1 MEQDQQEGGGGEKEG
16 GRRSVSGPQEAP
28 DFASEL
34 RAEAVARG
42 IPLGGDSEPLA
53 AVPYETELLVKNAG
67 LARFWEL
74 RKLPGRPEP
83 FHAAP
88 VPRGYRSTSKR
99 RVISRRGKNLLL
111 LDPAADPPG
120 HAESS
125 ALEPAHHGEL
135 FAFIARRINDP
146 PYRAVGE
153 SLNFV
158 ILRESEGKAAVILNF
173 HTLSAGIVRG
183 VKRMAA
189 EFAESRLPILSLF
202 MFHDPSRSQYY
213 MEANLPEEAREIRRM
228 YGPRH
233 LLLRVGGY
241 SFLFDPTVF
250 SQVNPLILP
259 DLLSTLA
266 SAFPRP
272 DAARIVDLYCG
283 YGLMGIA
290 LSGAAREVCGIE
302 ANGEAVRNAVENA
315 ERLGGPCRFRFRRG
329 AVTPDTLEKL
339 LPQGGGTEGGE
350 VVILDPPRG
359 GTGRGVIA
367 AAAARKPVLAIHV
380 FCNAD
385 LIEKELPLW
394 GKNGYGVDRVAPFD
408 MFPGTPNAEIVIFL
422 SPRERGSVGGNL
434 Q

>member
-1 MEQDQQEGGGGEKEG
+1 VEQDQQEGGGGEKEG
-16 GRRSVSGPQEAP
+16 GRRFVSGPVEIP
-28 DFASEL
+28 DFASAL

-67 LARFWEL
+67 LARFWDL
-74 RKLPGRPEP
+74 RKLPGALEP

-111 LDPAADPPG
+111 LDPAAAPPG
-120 HAESS
+120 YVEGS

-135 FAFIARRINDP
+135 FAFIARRINDLSC
-146 PYRAVGE
+146 RTLGE
-153 SLNFV
+153 GLNFV
-158 ILRESEGKAAVILNF
+158 ILRESEGKVAVILNF

-183 VKRMAA
+183 VKRMAT
-189 EFAESRLPILSLF
+189 ELAESRLPILSLF

-213 MEANLPEEAREIRRM
+213 MEANLPDEARDIRRM

-233 LLLRVGGY
+233 LLLRVGDY
-241 SFLFDPTVF
+241 RFLFDPTVF
-250 SQVNPLILP
+250 SQVNPPILP

-266 SAFPRP
+266 SAFPAPRV
-272 DAARIVDLYCG
+272 ARIVDLYCG
-283 YGLMGIA
+283 YGLLGIA

-302 ANGEAVRNAVENA
+302 ANAEAVRNAVENA
-315 ERLGGPCRFRFRRG
+315 ERVGGGCRFRFHRG
-329 AVTPDTLEKL
+329 SITPDTRERL
-339 LPQGGGTEGGE
+339 LPIGGGAAGGE

-367 AAAARKPVLAIHV
+367 AAAARKPVLVLHL

-394 GKNGYGVDRVAPFD
+394 GKNGYGVDRVVPFD
-408 MFPGTPNAEIVIFL
+408 MFPGTPNAEIAVFL
-422 SPRERGSVGGNL
+422 SPRER
-434 Q
+434 